1 MKLKDFLK
9 QFEGLNP
16 ETEIVLPEAAKNCVT
31 KIFTI
36 SKFFV
41 NERDNYPTCAYGSDK
56 EEKSD
61 YIMLKI
67 DY

>member
-9 QFEGLNP
+9 QFEGFDS
-16 ETEIVLPEAAKNCVT
+16 ETEIVLPEFDKNYVT

-41 NERDNYPTCAYGSDK
+41 QNINDYPTYACGSDK
-56 EEKSD
+56 EEESD